1 MGMPA
6 QKTEWTAEMA
16 RALPDDGN
24 RYEVLDGELF
34 VTPAPSWA
42 HQEVLARLF
51 RVIDPYVEK
60 HSLGWT
66 RWSPA
71 DIEFS
76 PRRRLQPD
84 LFVVPNAGAGKPRS
98 WRDVKGL
105 LLAIEALSPSTASG
119 DRLKK
124 RPIYQDQGVPENWI
138 VDIDSRLVERWRPG
152 DQQPEI
158 IAEVLE
164 WQPKPEI
171 PALRIIL
178 DEIFEL
184 EGD

>member
-6 QKTEWTAEMA
+6 QKTDWTAEMA

-34 VTPAPSWA
+34 VSPAPSPI
-42 HQEVLARLF
+42 HQEVLGRLYLL
-51 RVIDPYVEK
+51 IQPYVER

-66 RWSPA
+66 YLSPA

-84 LFVVPNAGAGKPRS
+84 LFVVPNTGAGKPRS
-98 WRDVKGL
+98 WRDVKTL
-105 LLAIEALSPSTASG
+105 LLAIETLSPSTASG
-119 DRLKK
+119 DRFKK
-124 RPIYQDQGVPENWI
+124 RPIYQDQGVPQTWL
-138 VDIDSRLVERWRPG
+138 VDIDARVIERWRPG
-152 DQQPEI
+152 DKLPEI
-158 IAEVLE
+158 ISGVLE

-178 DEIFEL
+178 DEIFGHES
-184 EGD
+184 D